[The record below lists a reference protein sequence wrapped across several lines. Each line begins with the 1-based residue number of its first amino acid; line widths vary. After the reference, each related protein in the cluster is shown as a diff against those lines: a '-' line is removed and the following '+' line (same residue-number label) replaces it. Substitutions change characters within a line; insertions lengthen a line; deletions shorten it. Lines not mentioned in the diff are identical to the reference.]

1 MYISSEAI
9 GAIATVC
16 VVIGLPL
23 SIGYVRKMG
32 RTNSP
37 MSLPAADIV
46 ARLER
51 MEQGIEAI
59 ATEVERIAEGQRF
72 TTKLLKSDIDS
83 ADRGVR

>member
-1 MYISSEAI
+1 MYISSEAV

-16 VVIGLPL
+16 VFIGLPL
-23 SIGYVRKMG
+23 SIGYARKMG
-32 RTNSP
+32 RTSSP
-37 MSLPAADIV
+37 MSLPAPDIV

-59 ATEVERIAEGQRF
+59 ATEVERISEGQRF